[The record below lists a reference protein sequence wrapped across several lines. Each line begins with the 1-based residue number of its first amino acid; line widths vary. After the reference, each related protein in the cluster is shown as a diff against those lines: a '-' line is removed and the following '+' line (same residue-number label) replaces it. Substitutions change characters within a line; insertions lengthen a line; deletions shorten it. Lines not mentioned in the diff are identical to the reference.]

1 MRIIQKQSLPSNMS
15 DTRSVTNF
23 GTFLGKSPEKL
34 GQVVTMFPKLSV
46 SFLTE
51 ALGHVFKNSK
61 TGNNKFQS
69 INALSVEWQIDVNF
83 IKKVN
88 IVGAISGNGAG
99 GTPVT
104 IDLEEKYYD
113 PNDSFQLENRQKL
126 WVVKKAQ
133 RINAKRYR
141 YTVKLMGGADN
152 RAIIESFAQPGRKTR
167 YHSNYYGELSERG
180 YTKFVSSV
188 EVHRNYLSIHRASV
202 DKTNAYSLSEY
213 KFIEAGKKGKE
224 TYYKLDKSEDQC
236 MRHYLLSREQAL
248 LSSES
253 NYDQNGKCK
262 LQDENGQDIPS
273 GDGIITQLLK
283 FADPF
288 TFNEMSTALFEDAIQ
303 SLNERVGSHEG
314 NNYVIMCNQKFWY
327 KFNRIMKNDDRFI
340 KSIDNHFVNSNGVGL
355 RIGATFNGYEFAG
368 TKFTV
373 MQNDALDLEY
383 ENGAFGV
390 MLNIGNSGVEGSYSN
405 INMFTLEGQDIISG
419 TLKGMGGLSGKESG
433 DVATSLSASSYH
445 LLGYAGAAVLNP
457 YQSVVFI
464 ESVV

>member
-1 MRIIQKQSLPSNMS
+1 MRIIQKQSLPSGIS

-34 GQVVTMFPKLSV
+34 GLIVSMFPKLSA

-51 ALGHVFKNSK
+51 ALGHVFKNGK
-61 TGNNKFQS
+61 TGANKFQS
-69 INALSVEWQIDVNF
+69 INALAVEWQIDVNF
-83 IKKVN
+83 IKKVD
-88 IVGAISGNGAG
+88 IVGAISGDGAG

-104 IDLEEKYYD
+104 IDLKEKYYD

-126 WVVKKAQ
+126 WVVKKAK
-133 RINAKRYR
+133 RIAANRWR
-141 YTVKLMGGADN
+141 YTVILMGGSDSRTIN
-152 RAIIESFAQPGRKTR
+152 TTFAQPGRKTR

-188 EVHRNYLSIHRASV
+188 EVHRNFLSIHRASV
-202 DKTNAYSLSEY
+202 EKTNAYSLQEY
-213 KFIEAGKKGKE
+213 KFIESGSKGKE
-224 TYYKLDKSEDQC
+224 TYYKLDKSEDTCLQ
-236 MRHYLLSREQAL
+236 HFLLSREQSL
-248 LSSES
+248 LTSES
-253 NYDQNGKCK
+253 NYDINGKCSV
-262 LQDENGQDIPS
+262 QDENGQDIPS
-273 GDGIITQLLK
+273 GDGILTQVLK
-283 FADPF
+283 FADNF
-288 TFNEMSTALFEDAIQ
+288 SFNEMSTALFEDAMQ

-314 NNYVIMCNQKFWY
+314 NNYVIMCNAKFWY

-340 KSIDNHFVNSNGVGL
+340 KSIDNKFVTANGDGL

-373 MQNDALDLEY
+373 MQNDALDLEFDDR
-383 ENGAFGV
+383 AFGV
-390 MLNIGNSGVEGSYSN
+390 MLNIGNSGVNGSYSN

-445 LLGYAGAAVLNP
+445 LMGYAGAAMLNP
-457 YQSVVFI
+457 YQAVVFS
-464 ESVV
+464 ESVA